1 MSTSRLSIAKIASY
15 RAQYRSIFSSS
26 KECSSTTD
34 HRDNGEAVLDHP
46 RFANPPL
53 SLLPLRMIIRSLC
66 TSALSS
72 SPLLQPSL
80 RIMAV
85 IAQSEN
91 RLLNPDRNPL
101 LRWLLDKT
109 MYAQFCAGSDETEVQ
124 ETVARLKRIGFTGV
138 VLCYAKEVPP
148 HEQGQETQASAD
160 RQIDHWAKYTLE
172 TVRMTEPGDFV
183 AVKFTGAGQLVRDL
197 LAENHAPTLRLSQSI
212 DNICQLAQQRGVR
225 LLFDGEHDALQ
236 DGIDNWTLQY
246 SQGYNTTPGRATIYG
261 TYQAYKRAMPDKL
274 SQHLIV
280 ARDEGFTLGVKLV
293 RGAYMQSDPREL
305 FFDTKDDTD
314 MCYDS
319 SAASVLS
326 RRWNDTIR
334 GDGVA
339 EYPQVSLML
348 ATHNATSVRRT
359 YAIQNEGRAEAQISF
374 AQLQGMADEISCEL
388 VQMNRAADN
397 EMSGVDGGAYRHPS
411 TVILPVYKYMA
422 WGTTGECIK
431 YLLRRV
437 QENRDAVQR
446 TREDRDAMWTE
457 LKRRMKLSVSGE

>member
-183 AVKFTGAGQLVRDL
+183 AVK
-197 LAENHAPTLRLSQSI
+197 
-212 DNICQLAQQRGVR
+212 
-225 LLFDGEHDALQ
+225 
-236 DGIDNWTLQY
+236 
-246 SQGYNTTPGRATIYG
+246 
-261 TYQAYKRAMPDKL
+261 
-274 SQHLIV
+274 
-280 ARDEGFTLGVKLV
+280 
-293 RGAYMQSDPREL
+293 
-305 FFDTKDDTD
+305 
-314 MCYDS
+314 
-319 SAASVLS
+319 
-326 RRWNDTIR
+326 
-334 GDGVA
+334 
-339 EYPQVSLML
+339 
-348 ATHNATSVRRT
+348 
-359 YAIQNEGRAEAQISF
+359 
-374 AQLQGMADEISCEL
+374 
-388 VQMNRAADN
+388 
-397 EMSGVDGGAYRHPS
+397 
-411 TVILPVYKYMA
+411 
-422 WGTTGECIK
+422 
-431 YLLRRV
+431 
-437 QENRDAVQR
+437 
-446 TREDRDAMWTE
+446 
-457 LKRRMKLSVSGE
+457 